1 VVFEWFIV
9 GATYIGLTDE
19 QRKALVFISISLNP
33 ECDSPETSRAF
44 AGQFGIG
51 AEGCTF
57 LTRDSEHTERKLY
70 SMDVMSYSED
80 NHRLKIHVVK
90 NKGKSISAVDNNKAD
105 LLTAILPNMALADS
119 Q

>member
-1 VVFEWFIV
+1 
-9 GATYIGLTDE
+9 
-19 QRKALVFISISLNP
+19 
-33 ECDSPETSRAF
+33 
-44 AGQFGIG
+44 
-51 AEGCTF
+51 
-57 LTRDSEHTERKLY
+57 
-70 SMDVMSYSED
+70 MDVMSYSED